1 MDRVTGV
8 AEVAGTS
15 LTGKVKREATNLDR
29 PPTMEMQR
37 KAMQEL
43 SHESVEAQEWTSRAL
58 FSLETSEK
66 STETELLS
74 FCSQWA

>member
-1 MDRVTGV
+1 VDRVTGV